1 MSRRGSQPARN
12 RYPSAMQY
20 QPILDRI
27 HAEIVPT
34 LPQGHVADYIP
45 QLARVDQRKFGM
57 AVFDVEGGCASVGDA
72 AERFSIQSIS
82 KVFMLTL
89 AMQADNDR
97 LWQRVGREP
106 SGSSFNSLVQLEFER
121 GMPRNPFINAGALV
135 VTDLVLS
142 RVGNAHAALLDFVR
156 RLSGAG
162 DVDYDAAVAASE
174 AALGYRN
181 AAMANFLKSFDNLEN
196 HPDAVLDAYFHHCA
210 LAMSCEELARSFMYL
225 ARHGHNSDGAVIT
238 PSQAKYINS
247 LMLTCGT
254 YDAVGDFAY
263 RVGLPGKSGVGGGI
277 VAVMP
282 GMFSVCVWAPG
293 LNASGNSLAGTR
305 ALERF
310 SQLTGQ
316 SIF

>member
-1 MSRRGSQPARN
+1 MN
-12 RYPSAMQY
+12 Y
-20 QPILDRI
+20 QSILDQI
-27 HAEIVPT
+27 HAEIAPT
-34 LPQGHVADYIP
+34 LPQGRKADYIP
-45 QLARVDQRKFGM
+45 QLAEVDERKFGM
-57 AVFDVEGGCASVGDA
+57 AVFDTDGNTASVGDA
-72 AERFSIQSIS
+72 EERFSIQSIS

-89 AMQADNDR
+89 AMHADHET
-97 LWQRVGREP
+97 LWKRVGREP
-106 SGSSFNSLVQLEFER
+106 SGTSFNSLVQLEFEQ
-121 GMPRNPFINAGALV
+121 GIPRNPFINSGALV

-142 RVGNAHAALLDFVR
+142 RIGNANRALLDFVR
-156 RLSGAG
+156 RLSGAD
-162 DVDYDAAVAASE
+162 DVDYDMAVAASE

-210 LAMSCEELARSFMYL
+210 LAMSCSELARSFMYL
-225 ARHGHNSDGAVIT
+225 ARHGENSDGGVIT
-238 PSQAKYINS
+238 SSKAKYINS

-282 GMFSVCVWAPG
+282 GVFSVCVWAPG

-310 SQLTGQ
+310 SELTGQ
-316 SIF
+316 TVF

>member
-1 MSRRGSQPARN
+1 MN
-12 RYPSAMQY
+12 Y
-20 QPILDRI
+20 QSILDQI
-27 HAEIVPT
+27 HTEIEPT
-34 LPQGHVADYIP
+34 LPQGRIADYIP
-45 QLARVDQRKFGM
+45 QLAQVDERKFGM
-57 AVFDVEGGCASVGDA
+57 AVFDTDGNTASVGDA
-72 AERFSIQSIS
+72 EERFSIQSIS
-82 KVFMLTL
+82 KAFMLTL
-89 AMQADNDR
+89 AMQADHET
-97 LWQRVGREP
+97 LWRRVGREP
-106 SGSSFNSLVQLEFER
+106 SGTAFNSLVQLEFEQ
-121 GMPRNPFINAGALV
+121 GIPRNPFINSGALV

-142 RVGNAHAALLDFVR
+142 RIGNANNALLDFVR
-156 RLSGAG
+156 RLSGAD
-162 DVDYDAAVAASE
+162 DVDYDMAVAASE

-196 HPDAVLDAYFHHCA
+196 HPHAVLDAYFHHCA
-210 LAMSCEELARSFMYL
+210 LAMSCSELARSFMYL
-225 ARHGHNSDGAVIT
+225 ARHGENSDGAVIT

-316 SIF
+316 SVF